1 MSDGKKYYC
10 FCSSNCKYETMT
22 KEQILAAI
30 AQAITTGKVGECD
43 TGFVTKV
50 KETNGGG
57 YVTLWVG
64 TQAQYNALDRVENNC
79 LHIITDDTS
88 ADDLLATVKQMAT
101 AAEESAAAAAEA
113 AEAARAAAGDK
124 LTTIDISDK
133 IALSNDVRYG
143 GKNLTE
149 LYIGGKSYVYVPAL
163 KMVYF
168 IFDVVFKGTMTKG
181 EQLLFNH
188 VAADSTTSG
197 YKPKLADGM
206 TYPVTSRRSKFS
218 GEYAGSWVMLYAEE
232 AINTGDSKDSM
243 TFCGWYYCEGA

>member
-1 MSDGKKYYC
+1 MSEKKYYC

-50 KETNGGG
+50 KETNGGS
-57 YVTLWVG
+57 YVQLWVG
-64 TQAQYNALDRVENNC
+64 TQAQYNALQRVENNC
-79 LHIITDDTS
+79 LYIITDDTS
-88 ADDLLATVKQMAT
+88 AADLLKTVEQLAADAK

-113 AEAARAAAGDK
+113 ARAAAGDQ

-133 IALSNDVRYG
+133 ISLSHNVNVG
-143 GKNLTE
+143 GKNLSE

-163 KMVYF
+163 KMVYYMF
-168 IFDVVFKGTMTKG
+168 NVVFKGTMTKG
-181 EQLLFNH
+181 EQLMFNH
-188 VAADSTTSG
+188 VAADSNASI

-206 TYPVTSRRSKFS
+206 SYPVTARRSTWS
-218 GEYAGSWVMLYAEE
+218 GEYAGSWVMLNAEA
-232 AINTGDSKDSM
+232 AIDTGSNKDSM